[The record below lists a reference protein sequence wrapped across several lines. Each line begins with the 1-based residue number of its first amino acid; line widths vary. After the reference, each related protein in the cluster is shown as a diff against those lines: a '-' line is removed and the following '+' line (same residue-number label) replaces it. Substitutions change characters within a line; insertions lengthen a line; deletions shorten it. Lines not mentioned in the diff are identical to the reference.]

1 MAAGITANPCI
12 IWNGYALSICL
23 PGGAFEARRRQ
34 RWSGRATRPT

>member
-23 PGGAFEARRRQ
+23 PGGAFEARRRH
-34 RWSGRATRPT
+34 ALERPRHQAD